1 MSAPPLSNQR
11 AIIDRRKLAHQIGEL
26 QGEGAESR
34 DAVLALLR
42 TALEDGRAEMSRRL
56 LDNPSAGHSL
66 TGGYSFLH
74 DQLIRLIHD
83 YASAVL
89 APPAEGKPA
98 RAMTIIAA
106 GGYGREEMAPH
117 SDVDLAFLCEKPDDE
132 CTVKLIE
139 AILYLLWDLGLT
151 IGHSVRS
158 VDDIVTMS
166 KADGTILTSLLECRY
181 LWGDEALYEES
192 KRRFYAEVVEGTQR
206 QFVTEKLR
214 ERDARHKRMGDTRY
228 VVEPNVKEGKG
239 GLRDLHALYWIGKSI
254 HRVRNAAELV
264 DAGLFTKAEYRSFRR
279 AEGFLL
285 AVRCHL
291 HDITGREEDRLTFDL
306 QKEVARRM
314 RFADRQGKS
323 AVERF
328 MQYYFLQAKRVGSLT
343 GVFLGQL
350 EDQFAKKRARRGLL
364 AGFTARPRTLKG
376 YTVFA
381 GKLSAPGD
389 DWFRKDPVRLIEIF
403 QIAEAEQLE
412 IDPRTMRQA
421 DRDSACINDEVR
433 EDPRANAL
441 FVDVLAGR
449 NNPEMVLRWMN
460 EAGVFGR
467 FVPDFGRV
475 NAQMQFNM
483 YHHYTV
489 DEHTIRAIG
498 FLNAIEKGELAEEHP
513 RATRQIHKVKSRR
526 AIFVATLLHDI
537 AKGRGGDH
545 SILGAEIAERVCPRL
560 GLDDEETALVAWL
573 VRQHL
578 LMSHTAFKRDLAD
591 PKTVEDFVAEV
602 QTLDRLRQLA
612 ILTSVD
618 IRAVGPGVWNSWK
631 GQLLGELYDLSHERL
646 RLGHATSG
654 RKGRVTAKKAAVQE
668 ELGDKAHLIEELGDL
683 FTAPYWI
690 AEPPDIAARNLVQY
704 SVARELEE
712 ALSVHCEPDEER
724 GATLVTVIAADHPGI
739 FMRIAGAIHLVGGNI
754 IDARIHTTRTGYAV
768 DNFLVQDPLGRPFG
782 EDNQLERIER
792 SIAESLASGK
802 QLVPKLAQRPLPRRG
817 AGAFDVRPFVS
828 FDNDASHRFTVIEVA
843 ARDRPALLN
852 RLARAL
858 FEQHAMIRSAHI
870 TAYGERAADTFY
882 VTDLTG
888 DKITDGSRLANI
900 RAALVEASSDEMQA
914 ELEPA

>member
-11 AIIDRRKLAHQIGEL
+11 AIIDRRKLAQKIGEVT
-26 QGEGAESR
+26 GEGAAARE
-34 DAVLALLR
+34 AVLALLR
-42 TALEDGRAEMSRRL
+42 TALDEGRAELSRRL
-56 LDNPSAGHSL
+56 LDDPSAGHAH
-66 TGGYSFLH
+66 TGGHSFLL
-74 DQLIRLIHD
+74 DQLVRLIHD
-83 YASAVL
+83 YAIDRLAPAGEDTIPIAVL
-89 APPAEGKPA
+89 AV
-98 RAMTIIAA
+98 

-117 SDVDLAFLCEKPDDE
+117 SDVDIAFLCARSPDKQA
-132 CTVKLIE
+132 VSQIE
-139 AILYLLWDLGLT
+139 AMLYLLWDLGLT
-151 IGHSVRS
+151 VGHSVRTPDEAVS
-158 VDDIVTMS
+158 MARED
-166 KADGTILTSLLECRY
+166 LTVRTALLESRFVWGEQD
-181 LWGDEALYEES
+181 LWEETN
-192 KRRFYAEVVEGTQR
+192 RRFYAEVVTGNER
-206 QFVTEKLR
+206 QFVSEKLQ

-239 GLRDLHALYWIGKSI
+239 GLRDLQALYWIGKYI
-254 HRVRNAAELV
+254 HRVREAAELV
-264 DAGLFTKAEYRSFRR
+264 DAGLFTRTEYRSFRR

-291 HDITGREEDRLTFDL
+291 HDVTGRAEDRLTFDL
-306 QKEVARRM
+306 QKEIARRM
-314 RFADRQGKS
+314 RFADRRGKS

-328 MQYYFLQAKRVGSLT
+328 MQYYFLQVKRVGSLT
-343 GVFLGQL
+343 GVFLSQL
-350 EDQFAKKRARRGLL
+350 EEQFAKKRARRGLL
-364 AGFTARPRTLKG
+364 AGFNARPRTLRG

-389 DWFRKDPVRLIEIF
+389 DWFRKDPIRLIEIF

-421 DRDSACINDEVR
+421 DRDSGLINDDVR
-433 EDPRANAL
+433 SDPRANAL
-441 FVDVLAGR
+441 FLDLLSGR
-449 NNPEMVLRWMN
+449 NDPETVLRWMN

-498 FLNAIEKGELAEEHP
+498 FLNAIEKGELSGEHP
-513 RATRQIHKVKSRR
+513 RATKEIHRLKSRR
-526 AIFVATLLHDI
+526 ALFVATLLHDI

-545 SILGAEIAERVCPRL
+545 SVLGAKVAERLCPRF
-560 GLDDEETALVAWL
+560 GLNEDETTLVAWL

-602 QTLDRLRQLA
+602 QSLDRLRQLA
-612 ILTSVD
+612 LLTSVD
-618 IRAVGPGVWNSWK
+618 IRAVGPGTWNSWK
-631 GQLLGELYDLSHERL
+631 GQLITELYDLAHERL
-646 RLGHATSG
+646 RLGHVTSG
-654 RKGRVTAKKAAVQE
+654 RKERVAAKKAAVRDA
-668 ELGDKAHLIEELGDL
+668 LGDKAALVDELGNL
-683 FTAPYWI
+683 FPAPYWI
-690 AEPPDIAARNLVQY
+690 AEAPDTAARNLVQY
-704 SVARELEE
+704 SVAREIGE

-724 GATLVTVIAADHPGI
+724 GATIVTVIAADHPGI

-782 EDNQLERIER
+782 EENQLQRIEQ
-792 SIAESLASGK
+792 SIADVLASGR
-802 QLVPKLAQRPLPRRG
+802 QLVPRLAQRPLPRRG
-817 AGAFDVRPFVS
+817 AGAFDVRPFVA
-828 FDNDASHRFTVIEVA
+828 FDNEASHRFTVIEVA

-858 FEQHAMIRSAHI
+858 FEQHAMIRSAHV
-870 TAYGERAADTFY
+870 TAFGERVADTFY

-888 DKITDGSRLANI
+888 EKIVDEARMATI
-900 RAALVEASSDEMQA
+900 RKALIEASSDEMQA

>member
-11 AIIDRRKLAHQIGEL
+11 AIIDRRKLAQKIGEM
-26 QGEGAESR
+26 QGEGVQSR
-34 DAVLALLR
+34 DAVLALLCG
-42 TALEDGRAEMSRRL
+42 ALEDGRAEMSRRL
-56 LDNPSAGHSL
+56 LDTPSAGHAL
-66 TGGYSFLH
+66 TGGYSFLL
-74 DQLIRLIHD
+74 DQMIRLIHD

-89 APPAEGKPA
+89 APAQSGKQPCA
-98 RAMTIIAA
+98 LTIIAA
-106 GGYGREEMAPH
+106 GGFGREEMAPH
-117 SDVDLAFLCEKPDDE
+117 SDVDLAFLCEKPEDE
-132 CTVKLIE
+132 RTVKLIE

-151 IGHSVRS
+151 VGHSVRS
-158 VDDIVTMS
+158 IDDNVTMS
-166 KADGTILTSLLECRY
+166 KTDGTILTSLLESRY

-192 KRRFYAEVVEGTQR
+192 KRRFYAEVVDGIQR
-206 QFVTEKLR
+206 EFVTDKLR
-214 ERDARHKRMGDTRY
+214 ERDERHKRMGDTRY

-254 HRVRNAAELV
+254 HRARNAAELV
-264 DAGLFTKAEYRSFRR
+264 DAGLFTTAEYRSFRR

-291 HDITGREEDRLTFDL
+291 HDITGRAEDRLTFDL

-314 RFADRQGKS
+314 RFADRRGKS

-343 GVFLGQL
+343 GIFLSQL

-364 AGFTARPRTLKG
+364 AGFDARPRTLKG
-376 YTVFA
+376 YKVFA

-403 QIAEAEQLE
+403 QIAEAEQFD

-421 DRDSACINDEVR
+421 DRDSALINDEIR

-441 FVDVLAGR
+441 FLNLLAGR
-449 NNPEMVLRWMN
+449 NDPEQVLRWMN

-498 FLNAIEKGELAEEHP
+498 FLNRIEKGELAEEHP
-513 RATRQIHKVKSRR
+513 RATHQIHNVKSRR

-560 GLDDEETALVAWL
+560 GLSEDETSLIAWL

-591 PKTVEDFVAEV
+591 LKTVEDFVAEV

-612 ILTSVD
+612 ILTAVD

-646 RLGHATSG
+646 RLGHVTTG
-654 RKGRVTAKKAAVQE
+654 RKGRVAAKKAAVRDALQ
-668 ELGDKAHLIEELGDL
+668 DKAALMDELGDL
-683 FTAPYWI
+683 FTSPYWI

-712 ALSVHCEPDEER
+712 ALSVHCEPDDER

-754 IDARIHTTRTGYAV
+754 IDARVHTTKTGYAV
-768 DNFLVQDPLGRPFG
+768 DNFLVQDPLGRRFG
-782 EDNQLERIER
+782 EDSQLERIER
-792 SIAESLASGK
+792 SIGEALASGR

-817 AGAFDVRPFVS
+817 AGAFDVRPSVS

-858 FEQHAMIRSAHI
+858 FEQHAVIRSAHV
-870 TAYGERAADTFY
+870 THYGERAADTFY

-888 DKITDGSRLANI
+888 DKITDEARLANI
-900 RAALVEASSDEMQA
+900 RKALIEASSDEMQA

>member
-1 MSAPPLSNQR
+1 MSAPPLQDQR
-11 AIIDRRKLAHQIGEL
+11 AIIDRRRLAQQIGEAA
-26 QGEGAESR
+26 GDGAASR

-42 TALEDGRAEMSRRL
+42 KAMEDGRAELSRRL
-56 LDNPSAGHSL
+56 AEHPSAGHAQ
-66 TGGYSFLH
+66 TGGHSFLL

-83 YASAVL
+83 YAADHL
-89 APPAEGKPA
+89 APVPDGERA
-98 RAMTIIAA
+98 RAITMVAA

-117 SDVDLAFLCEKPDDE
+117 SDVDIGFIVERAEDE
-132 CTVKLIE
+132 RTVALVE

-151 IGHSVRS
+151 VGHSVRT
-158 VDDIVTMS
+158 VDEIVRMS

-192 KRRFYAEVVEGTQR
+192 KRRFYADVVDGTER
-206 QFVTEKLR
+206 QFVAEKLR

-239 GLRDLHALYWIGKSI
+239 GLRDLQALYWIGKYI

-291 HDITGREEDRLTFDL
+291 HEMTGRAEDRLTFDL

-314 RFADRQGKS
+314 HFADRRGKS

-350 EDQFAKKRARRGLL
+350 EEQFAKKRARRGLL
-364 AGFTARPRTLKG
+364 AGFTARPRTLRG

-381 GKLSAPGD
+381 GKLAAPSD
-389 DWFRKDPVRLIEIF
+389 DWFRKDPVRLVEIF
-403 QIAEAEQLE
+403 QIAEVEQLE

-421 DRDSACINDEVR
+421 DRDSGLINDEVR
-433 EDPRANAL
+433 EDARANAL
-441 FVDVLAGR
+441 FLDLLAGR
-449 NNPEMVLRWMN
+449 NDPEMVLRWMN

-498 FLNAIEKGELAEEHP
+498 FLNMIEKGELAEEHP
-513 RATRQIHKVKSRR
+513 RATRQFPKLKSRR
-526 AIFVATLLHDI
+526 ALFVATLLHDI

-545 SILGAEIAERVCPRL
+545 SVLGADVAEKLCPRF
-560 GLDDEETALVAWL
+560 GLSEEETSLVAWL

-618 IRAVGPGVWNSWK
+618 IRAVGPGTWNSWK

-646 RLGHATSG
+646 RLGHVTSG
-654 RKGRVTAKKAAVQE
+654 RKERVAAKKAHVRDALGDRAALMD
-668 ELGDKAHLIEELGDL
+668 ELGEL

-690 AEPPDIAARNLVQY
+690 AEPADIAAKNLVQY
-704 SVARELEE
+704 SVSRELGE
-712 ALSVHCEPDEER
+712 ALSVHCEADEER

-754 IDARIHTTRTGYAV
+754 IDARIHTTRTGYAI

-782 EDNQLERIER
+782 EDNQLNRIET
-792 SIAESLASGK
+792 SIAEALESGAR
-802 QLVPKLAQRPLPRRG
+802 LVPKLAQRPLPRRG

-870 TAYGERAADTFY
+870 THYGERAADTFY

-888 DKITDGSRLANI
+888 EKILDEARLGNI
-900 RAALVEASSDEMQA
+900 RTALVEAASDEMQA